1 MGVDSGLP
9 DFRGSTGLFKDRKLA
24 LTYEEMSN
32 DKWFFE
38 DPAFAWGI
46 NYTQLAMYRKTKPH
60 SGFDALLKWMED
72 LSKPFYVFT
81 SNIDSQFQKAGFPDD
96 RVVTCHGE
104 LHWLQCVN
112 YKCKG
117 GGRNPRPEAV
127 WSAECI
133 PDGLDEHIDPATL
146 KFKDVSLLEAKHFR
160 CPHCGELARPN
171 VWFCTDRNHVGW
183 KAEYDKR
190 EAYNKWLSKD
200 IYENGKRLV
209 VVECGGG
216 MAIPTV
222 RCEGEDAVEN
232 AGEGSM
238 LIRLNPSDCKV
249 PNDRA
254 VGLPFGAAEGLKRLG
269 EAMQRLKKG
278 DSAGQKRSSGQQ
290 PGLGIAS
297 AAAKAKA
304 RKQRRLFRRHH
315 QSSRSTAA
323 EPIATAS
330 SLWSCTQVCLSCRW
344 RTLEQQARQKRLENV
359 FSECRCSSI
368 AAQSPIVGCRCE
380 RGVSTAKCWWR
391 SGSTTTAGP
400 AGCAGGVQ
408 LVRAAAE
415 VARGAASEAASSEV
429 T

>member
-304 RKQRRLFRRHH
+304 TTKAAGAPPRS
-315 QSSRSTAA
+315 QSPLRAASGAVPKSASPAAGEPSSSKPGRSASRTSLASAGAA
-323 EPIATAS
+323 ALRPSRPSSAAGAS
-330 SLWSCTQVCLSCRW
+330 VASAPR
-344 RTLEQQARQKRLENV
+344 NV
-359 FSECRCSSI
+359 GGEA
-368 AAQSPIVGCRCE
+368 AAQPQQDLLAVLAE
-380 RGVSTAKCWWR
+380 FNL
-391 SGSTTTAGP
+391 SGQP
-400 AGCAGGVQ
+400 Q
-408 LVRAAAE
+408 KLREELRARLQAPK
-415 VARGAASEAASSEV
+415 
-429 T
+429 